1 MRRKHRHFQLLALI
15 GGLVL
20 ATSAVGHE
28 EEPRIDRDAALARS
42 EAVIGRVV
50 DGTFFR
56 SDGETFRLADYR
68 GKPLVI
74 SLIYTSCNT
83 ICPATTQA
91 LRGAVDRARAAVG
104 SDAFNVLTIGFDVR
118 NDTPPRL
125 ADFARVQGIA
135 REPAWAVAG
144 GEVAEM
150 EAFLDEVGFSY
161 APTAGGFDHL
171 TRTTILDADGGVYR
185 HVYGDQFPMQ
195 VFVEPLKELVLE
207 TSLRA
212 FSLDGLLERVK
223 FLCTV
228 YDATTGAYRIDYSLG
243 FGIVIGGI
251 SLILM
256 GILLLRVWRNNRRLE
271 QKHAGL

>member
-1 MRRKHRHFQLLALI
+1 MRTRYHRFRLGVVI

-20 ATSAVGHE
+20 STAAAGHE
-28 EEPRIDRDAALARS
+28 ELPRIDRDAALARS
-42 EAVIGRVV
+42 EAIIGRVV

-56 SDGETFRLADYR
+56 SDGETLTLADYR
-68 GKPLVI
+68 GRPLVI
-74 SLIYTSCNT
+74 SLVYTSCNT
-83 ICPATTQA
+83 ICPATTQT
-91 LRGAVDRARAAVG
+91 LRRAVDSARAAVG
-104 SDAFNVLTIGFDVR
+104 SNAFNVLTIGFDVR
-118 NDTPPRL
+118 NDTPARL

-135 REPAWAVAG
+135 REPAWTVAG
-144 GEVAEM
+144 GEAAEM

-171 TRTTILDADGGVYR
+171 TRTTILDADGRVYR

-195 VFVEPLKELVLE
+195 VFVEPLKELVLGS
-207 TSLRA
+207 SLRSL
-212 FSLDGLLERVK
+212 SLDGLLERVK

-243 FGIVIGGI
+243 FGIVIGAI
-251 SLILM
+251 SLIIM